1 MSETKETAGK
11 TARRGARCAAHRKAT
26 PKKWRT
32 ARRDGR
38 TVDVSPDGR
47 TIYGTAQEVRD
58 AALMPWRRH
67 WLAEALK
74 IRHMTCRDRDELRET
89 AAAARRDAVR
99 MGATD
104 AAADMASVAIPAE
117 LLIRVTAAARFMER
131 PTDVFVREACESF
144 IEATLDMVHGE
155 TGKREL
161 PLTRHELDALERIGA
176 ERPENGH
183 RGARA

>member
-1 MSETKETAGK
+1 MCKKNETAGK
-11 TARRGARCAAHRKAT
+11 TARRGARCAAHSKAT

-58 AALMPWRRH
+58 AVLMPWRRH

-74 IRHMTCRDRDELRET
+74 IRRMTCRDRDELRGT
-89 AAAARRDAVR
+89 AAAARRDAMQR
-99 MGATD
+99 GWMD
-104 AAADMASVAIPAE
+104 AAADRASVTIPAE
-117 LLIRVTAAARFMER
+117 LLILTTAAARFMER
-131 PTDVFVREACESF
+131 PTDAFVREACEAF
-144 IEATLDMVHGE
+144 IEATLDMVKRE

-161 PLTRHELDALERIGA
+161 PLTRHEKAALEQIGA
-176 ERPENGH
+176 KRPENGH
-183 RGARA
+183 RSARA

>member
-1 MSETKETAGK
+1 MSKTKETAGK
-11 TARRGARCAAHRKAT
+11 TARRGARCAAHSKAT

-32 ARRDGR
+32 VRRDGR

-67 WLAEALK
+67 WLAETLK
-74 IRHMTCRDRDELRET
+74 VRRMTCPDREYLREV
-89 AAAARRDAVR
+89 AREARRDAVQR
-99 MGATD
+99 GWMD
-104 AAADMASVAIPAE
+104 AAANRASVAIPAE
-117 LLIRVTAAARFMER
+117 LLILTTAAARFMER
-131 PTDVFVREACESF
+131 TTDVFVREACESF
-144 IEATLDMVHGE
+144 IEATLDMVQSE

-161 PLTRHELDALERIGA
+161 PLTRHEKAALERIGA

-183 RGARA
+183 RSARA